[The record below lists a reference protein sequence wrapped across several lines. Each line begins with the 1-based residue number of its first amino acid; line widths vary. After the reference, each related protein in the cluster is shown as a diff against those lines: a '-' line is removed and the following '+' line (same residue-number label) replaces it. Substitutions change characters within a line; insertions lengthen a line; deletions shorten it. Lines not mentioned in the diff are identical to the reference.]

1 MSINDLQIKPLS
13 PEMADQ
19 FTSYLSEMDYSHAE
33 HWHFCYC
40 QYYHVDC
47 SSTEWR
53 ERTAEQN
60 KALAEENI
68 KSGLMRG
75 LVALDG
81 EQMVG
86 WVNVNDVKNFALL
99 KKDEELHQF
108 PGRSAMVVCFVIH
121 PEYRGKGLAN
131 KMLAEAV
138 EESRRQGFDRS
149 SADLSS
155 GVLIPAPVPR
165 RAKNVRELGFK
176 EVSETNGVHTYS
188 GIEIVLL
195 VHAKQPG
202 ITRVVFMPF
211 KLNSR
216 VVSDDQLVLLFSHQL
231 LDQKGHLG

>member
-1 MSINDLQIKPLS
+1 MSINDLQIKPLN

-47 SSTEWR
+47 SSVEWR

-60 KALAEENI
+60 KDLAMENI
-68 KSGLMRG
+68 SNGLMHG

-86 WVNVNDVKNFALL
+86 LVNVNDVKNFALL

-121 PEYRGKGLAN
+121 PEYRGKGLAG

-138 EESRRQGFDRS
+138 EESRRQGFDRIIGRPFLW
-149 SADLSS
+149 SAHPQRQYH
-155 GVLIPAPVPR
+155 GVP
-165 RAKNVRELGFK
+165 KMYENLGFK
-176 EVSETNGVHTYS
+176 EVSETNGVHTY
-188 GIEIVLL
+188 VLEL
-195 VHAKQPG
+195 K
-202 ITRVVFMPF
+202 
-211 KLNSR
+211 
-216 VVSDDQLVLLFSHQL
+216 
-231 LDQKGHLG
+231 